1 MSFTRFCPRF
11 GKDSLASSPQAEKEI
26 VWSLGGSADAKPSHF
41 LMRYEVTSSVTAE
54 LEAVLLTNDWA
65 RHTVTQVTMG

>member
-1 MSFTRFCPRF
+1 
-11 GKDSLASSPQAEKEI
+11 
-26 VWSLGGSADAKPSHF
+26 
-41 LMRYEVTSSVTAE
+41 MRYEVTSSVTAE